1 MHWLM
6 GCFGALVYVWIAVF
20 CEVDWFIY
28 AISWH
33 VWQWALLLCS
43 SPILPGF
50 PHPPVYGI
58 IPTVTYTHVSTQTE
72 AHLSTIPSVE
82 VPLILPHYPSPTDYS
97 PTSPVPSPVYDI
109 YIYDSDSQ

>member
-1 MHWLM
+1 MRLI
-6 GCFGALVYVWIAVF
+6 GLSTPSAGT
-20 CEVDWFIY
+20 
-28 AISWH
+28 
-33 VWQWALLLCS
+33 

-82 VPLILPHYPSPTDYS
+82 VPLILPYYPSPTDYS